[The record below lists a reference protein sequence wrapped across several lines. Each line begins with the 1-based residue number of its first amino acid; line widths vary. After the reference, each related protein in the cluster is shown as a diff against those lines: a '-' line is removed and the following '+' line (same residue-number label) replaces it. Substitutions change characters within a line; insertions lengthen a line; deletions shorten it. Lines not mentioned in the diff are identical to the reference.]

1 MKTNFCQDIKTEVY
15 LVSVLMEHF
24 LDGFGKLNQKKIILF
39 GYTRYVCINVLI
51 LQYCQVNVPL
61 RHLAVI
67 LNEKTLLMSL
77 KSI

>member
-39 GYTRYVCINVLI
+39 VTFGYTMYVS
-51 LQYCQVNVPL
+51 
-61 RHLAVI
+61 
-67 LNEKTLLMSL
+67 MS
-77 KSI
+77 